1 MNDNNRIL
9 RLDCWTAGLDVFF
22 LFLLRFWGYCILGI
36 YGERLVFFGVVLG
49 ELGLGYVIW
58 LLGCGV
64 DSKFCF
70 NTVHCGFLR
79 YQELQRGRVH

>member
-1 MNDNNRIL
+1 MNDDDRIL
-9 RLDCWTAGLDVFF
+9 RLDCWTLTCFF
-22 LFLLRFWGYCILGI
+22 CSCLGSGAIVSSAFTGSGWFFW
-36 YGERLVFFGVVLG
+36 VVLG
-49 ELGLGYVIW
+49 ELGLGYVLW

-70 NTVHCGFLR
+70 NTVHWGFLR